1 MKKKLISP
9 LIVIFILLLPSTNL
23 SAQEAFIGE
32 VRLVAF
38 NFVPRGWADCNGQ
51 LLPISQNAALFSLL
65 GTTYGGDGRTTFAVP
80 DLRGRV
86 VVGAGQAPGQKDV
99 RQGARFGNG
108 MEMVNTMEGRSKA
121 NTIVQPSTAL
131 RFVIC
136 VNGIFPSRN

>member
-1 MKKKLISP
+1 MKKKFLAP
-9 LIVIFILLLPSTNL
+9 LIMAVTLMLPSTNL
-23 SAQEAFIGE
+23 FAQEAFIGE

-38 NFVPRGWADCNGQ
+38 NFTPRGWADCNGQ

-86 VVGAGQAPGQKDV
+86 VVGAGQVPGQTEI

-108 MEMVNTMEGRSKA
+108 METVSTTEGRSKT

-131 RFVIC
+131 RYVIC
-136 VNGIFPSRN
+136 VNGIFPPRN